1 MIATWWGVRGSR
13 PVPGGATLR
22 YGGNTACVAV
32 RVENALLVID
42 AGTGIVSL
50 GERMDEGVE
59 EVLVLLT
66 HRHLDHVQ
74 GLPFFGPLY
83 QGVMRV
89 GLLDLPVA
97 EGFWTALALF
107 DGVSVPIAPP
117 GADGRVTRIEGDPV
131 EALRARGWSVDR
143 LDLRHPGGA
152 AAYRVEHQG
161 RALVQM
167 TDTELDGGDGAYFD
181 RCSEF
186 CRGATVLSHD
196 AQYLSAEMADRRGRG
211 HSSVEAACDLAR
223 AAGVGTLVLFH
234 HDPARDDD
242 ALDAVGRIAEERL
255 RGSGIICLVAREGL
269 TLAL

>member
-1 MIATWWGVRGSR
+1 MIITWWGVRGSR
-13 PVPGGATLR
+13 PVPGGGTLR

-42 AGTGIVSL
+42 AGTGIVPL
-50 GERMDEGVE
+50 GERLGDGIE

-66 HRHLDHVQ
+66 HRHTDHVQ
-74 GLPFFGPLY
+74 GLPFFDPLY
-83 QGVMRV
+83 QGAVRV
-89 GLLDLPVA
+89 GLLDLPVG
-97 EGFWTALALF
+97 EGYWTALALF

-117 GADGRVTRIEGDPV
+117 VAEGRVRRIEGDPLA
-131 EALRARGWSVDR
+131 ALNERGWSVAR

-152 AAYRVEHQG
+152 AGYRVEHEG

-167 TDTELDGGDGAYFD
+167 TDTELDGAESAYFES
-181 RCSEF
+181 CVAF

-196 AQYLSAEMADRRGRG
+196 AQYLATELPARRGRG

-234 HDPARDDD
+234 HDPARDDE
-242 ALDAVGRIAEERL
+242 ALDAVGRLAEARL
-255 RGSGIICLVAREGL
+255 RGSGIISLVAREGL
-269 TLAL
+269 TLVL